1 MPSCASTRSST
12 PSPTSP
18 TAPAPPPCLAAVSFS
33 YTPERRALED
43 IDIRIPAGRRVAFVG
58 PTGAGKSSILQL
70 LMRFYDPEA
79 GAVMFDGQDI
89 KGATVA
95 SLRSQLGVVF
105 QDTFLFDA
113 SVREN
118 IAVGRPGATD
128 DEVRAA
134 ARAAALDDF
143 VATLPRGYDTMVG
156 ERGGRLS
163 GGQRQRLAIARALLR
178 DPAVLLLDEAT
189 SALDPATEARISE
202 TLNEVG
208 KGRTTVAVT
217 HRLTSIV
224 HYDRLFVVVDGR
236 IVEQGTHAELLDQG
250 GVYAELWAEQTGGMV
265 PTAPPFDAAGAL
277 ARVPLFAQLAAD
289 ELADV
294 ASRLQAGK
302 VQAGQGLPEGG
313 GRLVLVRRGRA
324 RVLTPGLGG
333 QLVAS
338 AELGPGDAF
347 GVAALLGQE
356 TGAVLEGAE
365 DLAVLVLDDEDM
377 AGVAARFPSVAAALA
392 GRPSA
397 VVPAGGQRLSRMTM
411 AFSIEPGPSAP
422 AVGVPDEN
430 EVRRLSGAFP
440 AMRP

>member
-1 MPSCASTRSST
+1 M
-12 PSPTSP
+12 
-18 TAPAPPPCLAAVSFS
+18 
-33 YTPERRALED
+33 
-43 IDIRIPAGRRVAFVG
+43 
-58 PTGAGKSSILQL
+58 
-70 LMRFYDPEA
+70 
-79 GAVMFDGQDI
+79 
-89 KGATVA
+89 
-95 SLRSQLGVVF
+95 
-105 QDTFLFDA
+105 
-113 SVREN
+113 
-118 IAVGRPGATD
+118 
-128 DEVRAA
+128 
-134 ARAAALDDF
+134 
-143 VATLPRGYDTMVG
+143 
-156 ERGGRLS
+156 
-163 GGQRQRLAIARALLR
+163 
-178 DPAVLLLDEAT
+178 
-189 SALDPATEARISE
+189 
-202 TLNEVG
+202 
-208 KGRTTVAVT
+208 
-217 HRLTSIV
+217 
-224 HYDRLFVVVDGR
+224 
-236 IVEQGTHAELLDQG
+236 
-250 GVYAELWAEQTGGMV
+250 YAELWAEQTGGMV

-397 VVPAGGQRLSRMTM
+397 LVPAGGRRLSRMTM
-411 AFSIEPGPSAP
+411 AFSIEPGPPAR
-422 AVGVPDEN
+422 AVGGPDEH
-430 EVRRLSGAFP
+430 EVRRITGAFP
-440 AMRP
+440 ALRP